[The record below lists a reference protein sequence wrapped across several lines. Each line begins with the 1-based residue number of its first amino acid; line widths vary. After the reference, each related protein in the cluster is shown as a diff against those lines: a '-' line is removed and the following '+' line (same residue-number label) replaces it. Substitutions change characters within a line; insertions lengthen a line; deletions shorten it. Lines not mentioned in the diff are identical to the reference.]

1 MAAPQCKTQLNKK
14 IMEIKIENELL
25 SAAIRKYGVK
35 EQQFMIVEETAEL
48 LDALAK
54 YRRKRVPASKVKE
67 EIADVFIMLG
77 QLMLMLPPTESSEV
91 EDFIKYK
98 LARLKNRLQESQ
110 PTTAEM
116 DDEAVPTL
124 AIRD

>member
-1 MAAPQCKTQLNKK
+1 
-14 IMEIKIENELL
+14 MEIKIENELL

-54 YRRKRVPASKVKE
+54 YRRKRVPPSKVKE
-67 EIADVFIMLG
+67 EIADVLIMLG

-98 LARLKNRLQESQ
+98 LARLKNRLK
-110 PTTAEM
+110 
-116 DDEAVPTL
+116 DK
-124 AIRD
+124 